1 MPKSRLMAFTWSTLK
16 NLFSKPV
23 TRNYPAEPI
32 NYPEGSRGHIEIEID
47 KCISCSLC
55 AKNCPPGA
63 IRVDKAAGT
72 WTINR
77 FDCIACGYCTMKC
90 PKKCL
95 HLVPGYQTPGTE
107 KAEATYT
114 RPKTE
119 KPAAGA
125 AAAGKA
131 ASGAGAASGASPAAG
146 KASLN
151 GDILT
156 LPNGKTMDLSKMK
169 PEARANALKKFGLD
183 KPAAP
188 AAAAEGKASLDGDIL
203 TLPNGKTMDLSKM
216 KPEAKAKALA
226 RFGLDKPAG
235 AGTSAAEGAAPTAS
249 PSAAGDGAS
258 AQEAPAGPQEP
269 AARLEG
275 DILTLPNGKTMDLSK
290 LKPEGRANVL
300 KKVGLEDKI

>member
-1 MPKSRLMAFTWSTLK
+1 MPKTRLMAFTWSTLK

-32 NYPEGSRGHIEIEID
+32 SYPEGSRGHIEIEIE

-63 IRVDKAAGT
+63 ITVDKKAGT

-77 FDCIACGYCTMKC
+77 FDCIACGYCVTKC

-95 HLVPGYQTPGTE
+95 HLMPGYQTPGTE

-114 RPKTE
+114 RPVVE
-119 KPAAGA
+119 KPAAA
-125 AAAGKA
+125 AAD
-131 ASGAGAASGASPAAG
+131 GAGAGAAG

-169 PEARANALKKFGLD
+169 PEAREKALAKFGLD

-188 AAAAEGKASLDGDIL
+188 AAAVTGSAAFGKASLD
-203 TLPNGKTMDLSKM
+203 
-216 KPEAKAKALA
+216 
-226 RFGLDKPAG
+226 
-235 AGTSAAEGAAPTAS
+235 
-249 PSAAGDGAS
+249 
-258 AQEAPAGPQEP
+258 
-269 AARLEG
+269 G

-300 KKVGLEDKI
+300 KKVGLGDKV